1 MENPSIPMAPAA
13 EPAPTGCGAPVQGVG
28 ARMGLST
35 SRRPDAEPRARC
47 SSPGSPSRARLES
60 LEALSGTG
68 GSGRSRQR
76 VPELLSH
83 VWRASHAR
91 CRLRFHFLSGTERI
105 CSIPASC
112 RLLGSEPR
120 GGKAH
125 SAAGETSRRNRCQ
138 APAQGARCCPTA
150 PSSIPASHAARTEPH
165 WEAGR
170 PASPMRAARGQPSE
184 SGSDSGSDDSRGRPA
199 PPHCLHAGAKRAHA
213 PAPPRPCPAPTPQ
226 PSQGRNQPK
235 ATTLRD
241 PSTPSASPEHG
252 LEPAPCHQL
261 LAPHPP
267 AAPGRNPNETLGA
280 AQPGHPRATSWGRSP
295 RHRQP
300 RLPGAIRH
308 RQQ

>member
-1 MENPSIPMAPAA
+1 MPL
-13 EPAPTGCGAPVQGVG
+13 C
-28 ARMGLST
+28 RGLVPGWGSPQ
-35 SRRPDAEPRARC
+35 SHRPHAEPRACC

-60 LEALSGTG
+60 SEALSSTG
-68 GSGRSRQR
+68 GSRRSRQR

-120 GGKAH
+120 GGKVH
-125 SAAGETSRRNRCQ
+125 SAAGETSRRNHCQ

-150 PSSIPASHAARTEPH
+150 PSSIPAAQTEPH

-199 PPHCLHAGAKRAHA
+199 PPHCLRAGAKRAHA

-226 PSQGRNQPK
+226 PSQGRDQPK

-295 RHRQP
+295 RHQQP